1 MKKSRNIFTLFL
13 IVNLYSVSTLY
24 AINPQRN
31 YVATPEAIGV
41 KYRTQKIKVND
52 GVTLN
57 SWLCLQED
65 LKKPYIII
73 SGADAGNMANTLGQ
87 TEALYKAGY
96 NVILYDYRGFGE
108 SSDFEMNPDMVYY
121 KEFGEDLKA
130 VISFVKNEFKPRE
143 IFLYGLSMG
152 TIVSRMNVD
161 TDKAVKGLIL
171 DSFVIDPKLVKDRI
185 YAAKKREL
193 LLPEGSDTY
202 ARSNGE
208 KLKKPALI
216 FSGLQDMFTKT
227 DDYKEFLS
235 RNPSAKLVTGD
246 CNHLECFMALNK
258 DSNLYVKEINNFI
271 EQL

>member
-1 MKKSRNIFTLFL
+1 MKKSLNIFTLFL
-13 IVNLYSVSTLY
+13 IMNLCSISVLY
-24 AINPQRN
+24 AINPQRK
-31 YVATPEAIGV
+31 YAATPDAIGV

-52 GVTLN
+52 EITLN

-65 LKKPYIII
+65 SRKPYIII

-121 KEFGEDLKA
+121 NEFGDDLKA
-130 VISFVKNEFKPRE
+130 VISFVKNEFKPKE

-161 TDKAVKGLIL
+161 TDKTVKGLIL

-193 LLPEGSDTY
+193 LLPEESDSY
-202 ARSNGE
+202 AKSNNE
-208 KLKKPALI
+208 KLKKPILI
-216 FSGLQDMFTKT
+216 FSGLKDMFTKT
-227 DDYKEFLS
+227 DDYKDFLA
-235 RNPSAKLVTGD
+235 RNASAKLVTWD
-246 CNHLECFMALNK
+246 CNHLECFMAMDK
-258 DSNLYVKEINNFI
+258 DSDLYVKEINNFI
-271 EQL
+271 GQL